1 MRQGARRAQRRRIAA
16 HRPACGSGVRA
27 HHIGPSLP
35 GGSGRGYTPALLS
48 HIYEDVLTLRLILRF
63 LSVQKIALPKVVS

>member
-1 MRQGARRAQRRRIAA
+1 MSGGAIA
-16 HRPACGSGVRA
+16 
-27 HHIGPSLP
+27 LP